1 MALLTSSMLAI
12 LLVSCSTLEPTT
24 PSVDL
29 PVFEMYRP
37 ERPVLEK
44 VEIPQGVIIPD
55 ALLYNYNSLAMY
67 ALSLEEYAWGGEKFG
82 GLEKYVV
89 DIAGI
94 CNQ

>member
-1 MALLTSSMLAI
+1 MLAM
-12 LLVSCSTLEPTT
+12 LLVSCSTLESTSH
-24 PSVDL
+24 SVDL

-44 VEIPQGVIIPD
+44 VAIPHDTIIPE
-55 ALLYNYNSLAMY
+55 ALLRNYNSLAMY
-67 ALSLEEYAWGGEKFG
+67 ALSLEEYAWGGDTFG

>member
-1 MALLTSSMLAI
+1 MLAM
-12 LLVSCSTLEPTT
+12 LLVSCSTLEP
-24 PSVDL
+24 PSHSVDL

-44 VEIPQGVIIPD
+44 VAIPQDMIIPD
-55 ALLYNYNSLAMY
+55 ALLRNYNSLAMY
-67 ALSLEEYAWGGEKFG
+67 ALSLEEYAWGGEIFG
-82 GLEKYVV
+82 GLEKYAV